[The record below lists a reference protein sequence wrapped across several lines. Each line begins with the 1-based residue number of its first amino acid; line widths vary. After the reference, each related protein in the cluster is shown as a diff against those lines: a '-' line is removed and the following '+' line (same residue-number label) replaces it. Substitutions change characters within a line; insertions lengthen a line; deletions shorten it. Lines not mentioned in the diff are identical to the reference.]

1 MGCTHGVYGIAI
13 SCSALMPGKLS
24 IIAPDGGCACV
35 DRSSADATEIVV
47 AATNTAKIIERMAF
61 SPLDAALQIERNA
74 TEDQRSSFGAARI
87 S

>member
-1 MGCTHGVYGIAI
+1 MVTTAGSVSVVTAQAPVHPPMGCTHGVYGIAI

-47 AATNTAKIIERMAF
+47 AATNTAKIIERIAF
-61 SPLDAALQIERNA
+61 SP
-74 TEDQRSSFGAARI
+74 
-87 S
+87 